1 MSKALAL
8 ALDGSDSGNSV
19 LAKLATKERHLAP
32 MGGMWFCSSLSEEN
46 DDERHWLLALA
57 RHVRLYTRNTVLSN
71 TCIVPSRSIR
81 KTAEVHQPEHKAGH
95 SGKHNM

>member
-1 MSKALAL
+1 MLAL

-19 LAKLATKERHLAP
+19 LAKLATSPRAN
-32 MGGMWFCSSLSEEN
+32 GWWFCSSLSEEN
-46 DDERHWLLALA
+46 DDERHWFLALA